1 MITELWIAEDLCGL
15 NIKLYY
21 KLVSVNH
28 MSGYSIN
35 NYLNFNLSYKLFI
48 YHSLASNDEY
58 INETNQPKLNRNLII
73 K

>member
-1 MITELWIAEDLCGL
+1 
-15 NIKLYY
+15 
-21 KLVSVNH
+21 

-35 NYLNFNLSYKLFI
+35 NYLKFYLSYKLII
-48 YHSLASNDEY
+48 YHSLANNDEY